1 MKEFI
6 SINRQKIFFSLKW
19 TAIIITSIWTIYL
32 FKKHFDGI
40 TVDLDTILIG
50 YCVATIILPL
60 FTQFLVTAEELIEF
74 NRINKI
80 LNSNPFNHLLNIGLT
95 KSYTDKKTKWATSK
109 PTFTGFVDNYPIRCE
124 VEKGIVR
131 IIANANLD
139 KIEKA
144 DMKKW
149 KELFGDKNIE
159 FDWLGVALVFRPK
172 RFRQTNF
179 ADLENEI
186 KQLIKILK
194 DEKVDAWDING
205 NA

>member
-6 SINRQKIFFSLKW
+6 SVNRQKIFFNLKW
-19 TAIIITSIWTIYL
+19 IIIVSTSIWTIYL
-32 FKKHFDGI
+32 FKKHFDDI
-40 TVDLDTILIG
+40 AVDFKTIIIG

-60 FTQFLVTAEELIEF
+60 LTQLLLSAEEFIEF
-74 NRINKI
+74 NRINRI
-80 LNSNPFNHLLNIGLT
+80 LNTNPFDHLLNIGLT

-109 PTFTGFVDNYPIRCE
+109 PTLTGSVDNYPIRCE

-144 DMKKW
+144 DMKNW

-159 FDWLGVALVFRPK
+159 YDWFGVALVYRPK
-172 RFRQTNF
+172 RFRQINY

-186 KQLIKILK
+186 KHFIKTLK
-194 DEKVDAWDING
+194 DARIDAWDING